1 MLYMILADD
10 APDALSRR
18 RAARPQHLEYL
29 RNLQQQGRLLLA
41 GPRPR
46 VDAVDPGEAGVH
58 GSLIVAEFENL
69 QAAEAWAAADPYA
82 AAGVFAQ
89 VLVQPFVKTLPA

>member
-1 MLYMILADD
+1 MLYMIQGDD
-10 APDALSRR
+10 KPDALPRR
-18 RAARPQHLEYL
+18 RAARPAHLEHL
-29 RNLQQQGRLLLA
+29 KALQAQGRLVLA

-46 VDAVDPGEAGVH
+46 VDAADAGDAGFH

-69 QAAEAWAAADPYA
+69 QAAQAWADADPYV

-89 VLVQPFVKTLPA
+89 VTVQPFVKVLPA